1 MKQKIIDIKSI
12 DEEIFEGELKVISD
26 DISRLISE
34 FGENTVLRLDSGYS
48 NISANISFEREE
60 TDDEYKKRLIKE
72 ENEEKK
78 RSKKEQKE
86 YEQYL
91 KLKAKFEE

>member
-1 MKQKIIDIKSI
+1 MKQKIIDTKSI
-12 DEEIFEGELKVISD
+12 DEEILEGELKVIRD

-34 FGENTVLRLDSGYS
+34 FGENAILCLDSGYS

-60 TDDEYKKRLIKE
+60 TDDEYRKRLIKE
-72 ENEEKK
+72 DNEEKK
-78 RSKKEQKE
+78 RAKKEQKE

-91 KLKAKFEE
+91 KLKAKFKE